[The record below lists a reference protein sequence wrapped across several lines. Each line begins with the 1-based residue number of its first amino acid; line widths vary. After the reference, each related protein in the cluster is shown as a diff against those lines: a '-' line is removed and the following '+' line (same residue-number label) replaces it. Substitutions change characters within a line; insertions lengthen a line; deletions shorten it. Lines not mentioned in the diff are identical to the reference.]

1 MKPKIITLAII
12 LLSSIATFAQ
22 TYNVIN
28 GTVINAITST
38 PVQNQAVYIV
48 ADSTN
53 SMYSYYNIVYTNQ
66 NGFYAD
72 TIYSA
77 PYQTTFYV
85 STSGCNGAMAT
96 GSVVSSYQGILT
108 LNFTVQCNP
117 PNPANCTADFYII
130 PDSINS
136 NSGNALAY
144 YFYDLSNPS
153 GGSITSWYW
162 DFGDGSHCIM
172 PNTSHTYSSPGWYN
186 VCLTIATDSGC
197 TATYCDSMYA
207 DTISPCQAHFQY
219 NVSNTS
225 VSFYGYSNVS
235 GVTYSWSFGDSTT
248 STNQNPIHS
257 YMNYGTYTV
266 CLTITNANGCT
277 NTYCQ
282 TVVIANPVNCMA
294 YFYTT
299 QDTMNSNPGLF
310 YQFYDL
316 SNPSGGSIT
325 SWYWDF
331 GDGSHCVMPNTSHT

>member
-117 PNPANCTADFYII
+117 PNPANCTAD
-130 PDSINS
+130 
-136 NSGNALAY
+136 
-144 YFYDLSNPS
+144 
-153 GGSITSWYW
+153 
-162 DFGDGSHCIM
+162 
-172 PNTSHTYSSPGWYN
+172 
-186 VCLTIATDSGC
+186 
-197 TATYCDSMYA
+197 
-207 DTISPCQAHFQY
+207 
-219 NVSNTS
+219 
-225 VSFYGYSNVS
+225 
-235 GVTYSWSFGDSTT
+235 
-248 STNQNPIHS
+248 
-257 YMNYGTYTV
+257 
-266 CLTITNANGCT
+266 
-277 NTYCQ
+277 
-282 TVVIANPVNCMA
+282 
-294 YFYTT
+294 
-299 QDTMNSNPGLF
+299 
-310 YQFYDL
+310 
-316 SNPSGGSIT
+316 
-325 SWYWDF
+325 
-331 GDGSHCVMPNTSHT
+331 